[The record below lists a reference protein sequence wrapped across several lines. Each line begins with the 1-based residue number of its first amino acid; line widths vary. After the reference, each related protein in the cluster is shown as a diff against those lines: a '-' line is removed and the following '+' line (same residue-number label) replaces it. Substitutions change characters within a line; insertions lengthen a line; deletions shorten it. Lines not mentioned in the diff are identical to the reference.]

1 MVVSTIGIGLAL
13 LAFSGVYLVRYQ
25 PLSANGTGATWV
37 DPRHA
42 TRLGDFSPPVGES
55 FPAYRVR
62 YEDGSSFSYAMTLYN
77 EGPLP
82 VTITSIGEDECRDC
96 PSPLV
101 FERATVAPDE
111 GTFQYDRRHA
121 TPFHGFV
128 IQPGGSRYIVIKTRF
143 DNCDSYAPPSGV
155 TYGSIWVGY
164 RTWGFEHQVLL
175 PMPYSLDVSIRRG
188 GCPGG
193 LENG

>member
-1 MVVSTIGIGLAL
+1 M
-13 LAFSGVYLVRYQ
+13 FSSVYLVRYQ

-55 FPAYRVR
+55 FTAYRVR
-62 YEDGSSFSYAMTLYN
+62 YEDGSSFGYAMTLFN

-82 VTITSIGEDECRDC
+82 VTITSIGEEECRDC

-101 FERATVAPDE
+101 FERATVAPDG
-111 GTFQYDRRHA
+111 GTFQYDREHA

-128 IQPGGSRYIVIKTRF
+128 LQPGAYRYVVIEARF
-143 DNCDSYAPPSGV
+143 DHCESYAPPSEV
-155 TYGSIWVGY
+155 TYDSIWVGY
-164 RTWGFEHQVLL
+164 RTWGLEHQVLL
-175 PMPYSLDVSIRRG
+175 PMPYSLDVSIRGG

-193 LENG
+193 VENG